1 MFNILIENE
10 IKLLLIEIF
19 RSEQCSSECGTGQ
32 QFRTIFCDRSP
43 PYTERCDVR
52 LTPNTFREC
61 TSNVRCEGEWFI
73 GPWSL
78 CSGDCFN
85 SSRSR
90 TVVCIKN
97 DGFAEESECDLKAK
111 PVTFEDCQPE
121 DMKDC
126 KPKWHSS
133 EWTEVNLIKC
143 FPHRSC
149 HSLSSFQFRFSLRNV
164 KLKLSICH
172 FTVQ

>member
-1 MFNILIENE
+1 MFNILIENG

-32 QFRTIFCDRSP
+32 QFRTVFCDRSP
-43 PYTERCDVR
+43 PNTERCDIR
-52 LTPNTFREC
+52 LTPNTYREC
-61 TSNVRCEGEWFI
+61 TSNAKCEGEWFI

-85 SSRSR
+85 ASRSR
-90 TVVCIKN
+90 TVVCIKD

-111 PVTFEDCQPE
+111 PTTFEDCKPE
-121 DMKDC
+121 EMKDC

-133 EWTEVNLIKC
+133 EWTEVNLIKQL
-143 FPHRSC
+143 FPH
-149 HSLSSFQFRFSLRNV
+149 F
-164 KLKLSICH
+164 
-172 FTVQ
+172 

>member
-1 MFNILIENE
+1 MNY
-10 IKLLLIEIF
+10 
-19 RSEQCSSECGTGQ
+19 RSDQCSSECGTGQ

-43 PYTERCDVR
+43 PNTDRCNIQ

-61 TSNVRCEGEWFI
+61 TSNAKCVGEWFI

-90 TVVCIKN
+90 TVVCIHN

-111 PVTFEDCQPE
+111 PATFEDCKPGE
-121 DMKDC
+121 MKDC

-133 EWTEVNLIKC
+133 EWTEVNLIKIY
-143 FPHRSC
+143 FL
-149 HSLSSFQFRFSLRNV
+149 SLINLAPLLEAPGELIFQFV
-164 KLKLSICH
+164 TH
-172 FTVQ
+172 VTVQQKLRLGHPEASH